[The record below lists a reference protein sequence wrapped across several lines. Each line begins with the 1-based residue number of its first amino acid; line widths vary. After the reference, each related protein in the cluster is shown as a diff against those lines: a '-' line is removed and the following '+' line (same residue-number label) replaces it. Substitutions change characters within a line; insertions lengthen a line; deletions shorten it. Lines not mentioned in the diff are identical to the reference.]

1 MYQNENI
8 IFIWRKQ
15 QERFVLCI
23 VLISFLRML
32 LTNSFAGTEG
42 PEDAE
47 ACSKWTRPPPP
58 DLNTA
63 KDNVVFQQIDVDHYI
78 GNV

>member
-1 MYQNENI
+1 
-8 IFIWRKQ
+8 
-15 QERFVLCI
+15 
-23 VLISFLRML
+23 ML

-78 GNV
+78 GIRADYCTTNLTLKKQIIQSINI

>member
-1 MYQNENI
+1 
-8 IFIWRKQ
+8 
-15 QERFVLCI
+15 
-23 VLISFLRML
+23 ML
-32 LTNSFAGTEG
+32 LTNSFAGTEE